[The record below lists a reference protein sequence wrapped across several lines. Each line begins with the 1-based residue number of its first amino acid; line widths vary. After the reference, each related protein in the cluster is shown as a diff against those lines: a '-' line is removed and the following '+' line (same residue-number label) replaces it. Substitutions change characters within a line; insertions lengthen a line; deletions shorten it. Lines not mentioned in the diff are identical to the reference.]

1 MLGVGR
7 FIRES
12 HFLQSIFIKID
23 LNLSGRHKIL
33 SLGFMEAIWIYSW
46 IVSFQKSKRQ
56 LLCHFLNVKHVFGTP
71 WHHMRYLK
79 VYTLFM
85 KSKNIKLEL
94 EQELDIRLN

>member
-1 MLGVGR
+1 MGSGIGKNPVFSVKNQKNHNMLGVGR

-46 IVSFQKSKRQ
+46 IVH
-56 LLCHFLNVKHVFGTP
+56 LFLFKNPKDSYYVILP
-71 WHHMRYLK
+71 
-79 VYTLFM
+79 FM
-85 KSKNIKLEL
+85 
-94 EQELDIRLN
+94 LDII